1 MLSKLYTS
9 LSFEV
14 RPLIVYLFSPVN
26 SFLSFF
32 FFIIFIFFFLFLSS
46 SPSSTKIGTLYFSAP
61 TFLYSPTVFR
71 IIPLVVVDLEKNL
84 CFTIFLQ
91 SWIFTFYFLIF
102 AYILLDGLAPCYIC
116 CVIFFTTYN
125 VEIVS
130 SVIAHMFSF
139 HIVLYAVYLKKIS
152 VSHFYFLLNS
162 ILTFQPSIFISRP
175 LLTFHWCDV
184 NDD

>member
-32 FFIIFIFFFLFLSS
+32 FSHKNRNLIFFCTYISVFSNCFSNYS
-46 SPSSTKIGTLYFSAP
+46 FGSRRFREKSVLY
-61 TFLYSPTVFR
+61 
-71 IIPLVVVDLEKNL
+71 DLPPKLN
-84 CFTIFLQ
+84 
-91 SWIFTFYFLIF
+91 FYFLLSHFCIYF
-102 AYILLDGLAPCYIC
+102 AGWLSSVLYLLCN
-116 CVIFFTTYN
+116 FFTTYN

-139 HIVLYAVYLKKIS
+139 HIVLYAVYLKKSLFRI
-152 VSHFYFLLNS
+152 
-162 ILTFQPSIFISRP
+162 SIFSSTRS
-175 LLTFHWCDV
+175 
-184 NDD
+184 